1 MIKNENTRGGAL
13 DGEGGALDG
22 EGGALDGEGGVAGR
36 DEPRAGGGERC
47 AREML
52 IIGCRRHPSRRGFN
66 FWALPDAAG
75 G

>member
-1 MIKNENTRGGAL
+1 MRQAGASRAL
-13 DGEGGALDG
+13 AGEGGALAG
-22 EGGALDGEGGVAGR
+22 EGDK
-36 DEPRAGGGERC
+36 AGGDELR

-52 IIGCRRHPSRRGFN
+52 IIGCRRHPPRQGFN